1 MSEERRSPSV
11 ESVTSS
17 FSPKAPKLETRTLL
31 QKFLDGRRTENP
43 AGSICMDSCGN
54 EPLLQ
59 SPKDNHTIV
68 EAEESKMKVRE
79 DIAAAACGVLRNCQ
93 PQGRS
98 NNTEIYP
105 PWSPMSVYKESNEIY
120 PYLPFARPT
129 SVIQTQT
136 IPNFFWGWNSAPSLP
151 FQYHFPTSSCRGA
164 SKYEAD
170 STTEK
175 LEHSRIQKLTNEEDH
190 FDLRLKEEDKRMVL
204 HYVHKKFRRTDSS
217 PGYQTPPRPSVI
229 VSPQTLK
236 EKPKVID
243 PEEVFDDILTASTF
257 ADATDFSDLYND
269 CDVDEAELADITSIC
284 ELYFLEE
291 SISSHIESTQK
302 DFFAEWTAIPLGEK
316 MMDIYIDFCRGAIK
330 MPAIWMN
337 LAQCATRYFPCHK
350 RNLIRTQN

>member
-1 MSEERRSPSV
+1 
-11 ESVTSS
+11 
-17 FSPKAPKLETRTLL
+17 
-31 QKFLDGRRTENP
+31 
-43 AGSICMDSCGN
+43 MDSRGN
-54 EPLLQ
+54 EPLIQ
-59 SPKDNHTIV
+59 SPKENHTIV

-79 DIAAAACGVLRNCQ
+79 DIAAACGVLRNCQ

-98 NNTEIYP
+98 NNIEIYP

-129 SVIQTQT
+129 SVIQTQN
-136 IPNFFWGWNSAPSLP
+136 IPSFFWGWNSAPSLP
-151 FQYHFPTSSCRGA
+151 FQYHFPTSSYNRGT

-175 LEHSRIQKLTNEEDH
+175 LEHSRIQKLTSEEDH

-337 LAQCATRYFPCHK
+337 LAQCATRYFPC
-350 RNLIRTQN
+350 NLIRTQN

>member
-1 MSEERRSPSV
+1 M
-11 ESVTSS
+11 ES
-17 FSPKAPKLETRTLL
+17 R
-31 QKFLDGRRTENP
+31 
-43 AGSICMDSCGN
+43 GN

-98 NNTEIYP
+98 NNTEIFP
-105 PWSPMSVYKESNEIY
+105 PWSPMTVYKESNEIY
-120 PYLPFARPT
+120 PFPPFARPT

-136 IPNFFWGWNSAPSLP
+136 IPNIFWGWNSAPSLP
-151 FQYHFPTSSCRGA
+151 FQYNFPSSSCMGA

-175 LEHSRIQKLTNEEDH
+175 LEHSRIQKLNTEGDH

-217 PGYQTPPRPSVI
+217 PGYQTPSRPSVI
-229 VSPQTLK
+229 VSPQALK

-243 PEEVFDDILTASTF
+243 PEEVFDDILISGSPTVASP
-257 ADATDFSDLYND
+257 
-269 CDVDEAELADITSIC
+269 
-284 ELYFLEE
+284 EE
-291 SISSHIESTQK
+291 DGTKST
-302 DFFAEWTAIPLGEK
+302 
-316 MMDIYIDFCRGAIK
+316 
-330 MPAIWMN
+330 
-337 LAQCATRYFPCHK
+337 
-350 RNLIRTQN
+350 